1 MARNKKEEKA
11 IEWSDYQKN
20 IFDFIEHGQGNA
32 VVEACAG
39 AGKTVTL
46 IHCVGLIPDDKR
58 ILLTAFNRDIVN
70 VLTKKSKGLKNVEAS
85 TIHSLGLK
93 MLKNNFP
100 KESLRLDVFKYKSYV
115 TTNIKTLSS
124 IDTYKLSKKN
134 FGRYINNIMSY
145 IDFGRSY
152 MMQTVKDLDF
162 IEDRYGIDTIADEK
176 EVAINVIEY
185 GKNNL
190 NEVDYTDMIWLPNVL
205 YCKPIG
211 TLYDWIFVDEAQDLS
226 VCQRELILKCRKIN
240 TRLIMVGDK
249 NQCLYAFSSSDAD
262 SFKRL
267 KELPNTISLPLS
279 VSYRCADDIIDYAR
293 DLVPTIE
300 KNNDNRKGEIL
311 EDVSLEDVRDGDM
324 VLCRNNAPL
333 MQIYVELIKQGKKT
347 FIRGKDIGANLVN
360 VIKNTG
366 QVELNAKLEGDGLFV
381 RLYDQMF
388 DIINEMIGKYNIT
401 YADAVDSPIVSNKL
415 DVIKALEILSDGIRT
430 SSELIDRIQS
440 IFSDRKSGGIAL
452 STVHKAKGLEAD
464 NVYIA
469 CKSLMPS
476 KNAKKEWE
484 IIQEYNIM
492 YVAYTRAKNRL
503 GFLDEKEFEKFINVG
518 VETIKHLKLIEEHV
532 NFILKKEAKKID
544 PTNKYI
550 ADDIIRHATNV
561 ELPKEEFKVISF
573 NENNNSGNS
582 LTSLFANIRKA
593 KRKTWL

>member
-1 MARNKKEEKA
+1 MARNKKEEKQ

-20 IFDFIEHGQGNA
+20 IFDFVEHGHGNA

-39 AGKTVTL
+39 AGKTSTL
-46 IHCVGLIPDDKR
+46 VHCVSLIPGDKR
-58 ILLTAFNRDIVN
+58 ILLTALNKDIIRELKKKTKGVVN
-70 VLTKKSKGLKNVEAS
+70 AETY
-85 TIHSLGLK
+85 TMHSLGLK
-93 MLKNNFP
+93 VLKNNFP
-100 KESLRLDVFKYKSYV
+100 KEALNFDEFKYKSYV
-115 TTNIKTLSS
+115 STNIRNLSS

-134 FGRYINNIMSY
+134 YGRYINNIMSY
-145 IDFGRSY
+145 INFGRSY

-176 EVAINVIEY
+176 EIAINVMEY

-190 NEVDYTDMIWLPNVL
+190 NEVDYIDMIWLPNVL

-240 TRLIMVGDK
+240 TRLMMVGDE
-249 NQCLYAFSSSDAD
+249 NQCLYAFSSADPD

-293 DLVPTIE
+293 ELVPTIE
-300 KNNDNRKGEIL
+300 KNNDKRKGEIL
-311 EDVSLEDVRDGDM
+311 ENVSLEDIRDGDM

-347 FIRGKDIGANLVN
+347 FIRGKDIGTNLVN
-360 VIKNTG
+360 VIKNVG
-366 QVELNAKLEGDGLFV
+366 QVELKSKLEGDGLFV

-401 YADAVDSPIVSNKL
+401 YADAVNSPIVSNKL
-415 DVIKALEILSDGIRT
+415 DMIKALEILSDGLRT
-430 SSELIDRIQS
+430 SSELINRIQS

-452 STVHKAKGLEAD
+452 STIHKAKGLESD

-484 IIQEYNIM
+484 KIQEYNIM

-550 ADDIIRHATNV
+550 ADDIIRHATNI

-582 LTSLFANIRKA
+582 LTSLFANRRKT

>member
-1 MARNKKEEKA
+1 MARKKKEEKI

-20 IFDFIEHGQGNA
+20 IFDFVEHGHGNA

-39 AGKTVTL
+39 AGKTATL
-46 IHCVGLIPDDKR
+46 IHCVSLIPSDKR
-58 ILLTAFNRDIVN
+58 ILLTALNRDIVHE
-70 VLTKKSKGLKNVEAS
+70 LEKRTKGVVNAE
-85 TIHSLGLK
+85 TFTMHSLGLK
-93 MLKNNFP
+93 VLKNNFP
-100 KESLRLDVFKYKSYV
+100 KETLNTDVFKYKSYV
-115 TTNIKTLSS
+115 STNIRTLSS

-134 FGRYINNIMSY
+134 YGRYINNIMSY
-145 IDFGRSY
+145 INFGRSY

-176 EVAINVIEY
+176 EIAINVMEY

-190 NEVDYTDMIWLPNVL
+190 NEVDYIDMIWLPNVL

-240 TRLIMVGDK
+240 TRIMMVGDE
-249 NQCLYAFSSSDAD
+249 NQCLYAFSSADPD

-279 VSYRCADDIIDYAR
+279 VSYRCADDIIDYAKN
-293 DLVPTIE
+293 LVPTIE

-582 LTSLFANIRKA
+582 LTSLFANRRNA

>member
-1 MARNKKEEKA
+1 MARKKKEEKQ

-20 IFDFIEHGQGNA
+20 IFDFVEHGHGNA

-39 AGKTVTL
+39 AGKTSTL
-46 IHCVGLIPDDKR
+46 IHCISLIPDDKQ

-70 VLTKKSKGLKNVEAS
+70 VLTKKSKGHDNVNAS

-93 MLKNNFP
+93 ILKANFP
-100 KESLRLDVFKYKSYV
+100 NKGFVLDTFKYKSYV
-115 TTNIKTLSS
+115 ATNIRTLSS
-124 IDTYKLSKKN
+124 IDTYRLSKKN
-134 FGRYINNIMSY
+134 YGRYINNIMSY
-145 IDFGRSY
+145 VNFGRCY
-152 MMQTVKDLDF
+152 MMQTIKDLDF

-176 EVAINVIEY
+176 EVAIMAMEY
-185 GKNNL
+185 GKSNL
-190 NEVDYTDMIWLPNVL
+190 DEVDYIDMIWLPNVL

-211 TLYDWIFVDEAQDLS
+211 TLYDWVFVDEAQDLS
-226 VCQRELILKCRKIN
+226 VCQREIIFKCRKIN
-240 TRLIMVGDK
+240 TRLVMVGDE
-249 NQCLYAFSSSDAD
+249 NQCLYSFASSDPE
-262 SFKRL
+262 SFKTL
-267 KELPNTISLPLS
+267 KELPNTVSLPLS

-347 FIRGKDIGANLVN
+347 FIRGKDIGANLIN

-415 DVIKALEILSDGIRT
+415 DIIKALEILSDGIRT

-582 LTSLFANIRKA
+582 LTSLFANRRKA